1 MAVGQAGSMASVAGV
16 GAGAS
21 AGATTG
27 TGGSGSM
34 EDCLIY
40 STAPQSPV
48 GSLPGS
54 HNEAL
59 GLSPPTSPAR
69 ASQVTVEHLPFLFCV
84 DQQSIRILKGTL
96 LPPVP
101 NLTCS
106 NHLLS

>member
-1 MAVGQAGSMASVAGV
+1 MAVGQAGSMASAAGV
-16 GAGAS
+16 GAS

-59 GLSPPTSPAR
+59 GLSPPTSPSR
-69 ASQVTVEHLPFLFCV
+69 ASQVTAEHLPFVFCV
-84 DQQSIRILKGTL
+84 DHQSNRIF
-96 LPPVP
+96 
-101 NLTCS
+101 
-106 NHLLS
+106 